1 LEGGETLFDDDPMI
15 DMTMIQLFSLKY
27 GEDGE
32 DMPAHL
38 FLRISVGLELDME
51 DMYHMTSPF
60 Y

>member
-1 LEGGETLFDDDPMI
+1 
-15 DMTMIQLFSLKY
+15 LKY